1 MVIFLLSLTGFYAY
15 LSWMLATY
23 LEFKHQRDKIQ
34 WRIHVN
40 GIRGKS
46 TVTRYISAIFRAA
59 GHHTFAKTTGSAAR
73 ILRPTGED
81 HDFGRTGYP
90 NVNEQVK
97 ILKDFSRQK
106 ADAVVMECMA
116 VNPVYQ
122 EWLEEKVMRSHIGII
137 TNVRYD
143 HMDYMGETL
152 EEIADSLSK
161 TIPRNGVLITAE
173 TNPSS
178 LNVLEK
184 NAKRKNSRILVA
196 DKNAINTKDLAGFSH
211 FAIEENVAIGLEIA
225 RLLNV
230 PRDMAIKAM
239 QQAVSD
245 PGAFSVEFMSF
256 QQTKLAWAN
265 LFAVNDRESFV
276 DLCQRLFK
284 LYPDHH
290 RIVILNNRHDR
301 PTRVEQFATLAQDL
315 QFDRVVTFGDYESV
329 VNKTFVDA
337 PKRVVNLGNSSKF
350 KDDSASGILQ
360 QILAGMNN
368 AKVLLIGTVN
378 IHTPQAEKLLH
389 FFERQEKTTIQTTSE
404 DSVQPQVKDVE
415 KVYAGCFE

>member
-1 MVIFLLSLTGFYAY
+1 MVIFLLTLMGFYAY
-15 LSWMLATY
+15 ISWMLASY
-23 LEFKHQRDKIQ
+23 SKFKHQRDKIQ

-46 TVTRYISAIFRAA
+46 TVTRYASAIFRAA
-59 GHHTFAKTTGSAAR
+59 GYHTFAKTTGSAAR

-81 HDFGRTGYP
+81 YDFGRKGYP

-97 ILKDFSRQK
+97 LLKDFSRQK
-106 ADAVVMECMA
+106 AEAVVMECMA

-152 EEIADSLSK
+152 EEIAASLSK
-161 TIPRNGVLITAE
+161 TIPQSGVLITAE
-173 TNPSS
+173 TNSSS
-178 LNVLEK
+178 LNVLEN
-184 NAKRKNSRILVA
+184 NAKRKNSRMIVA
-196 DKNAINTKDLAGFSH
+196 DGNTINPKDLAGFSH

-225 RLLNV
+225 RLLKV
-230 PRDMAIKAM
+230 PRDRAIKAM
-239 QQAVSD
+239 QQAVAD
-245 PGAFSVEFMSF
+245 PGAFSVEFISF

-276 DLCQRLFK
+276 DLCKRLFK
-284 LYPDHH
+284 LYPDHR

-301 PTRVEQFATLAQDL
+301 PTRVEQFATLAHDL
-315 QFDRVVTFGDYESV
+315 QFERVITFGDYESV
-329 VNKTFVDA
+329 VNKMFVDA
-337 PKRVVNLGNSSKF
+337 PKRVVNLGNSSRF
-350 KDDSASGILQ
+350 KDVSANELLQ
-360 QILAGMNN
+360 QILSGMNN

-378 IHTPQAEKLLH
+378 IHTPQAEELLH
-389 FFERQEKTTIQTTSE
+389 FFEEQKKTAIQTVFE
-404 DSVQPQVKDVE
+404 DCVQPQVENVE
-415 KVYAGCFE
+415 EVYA